1 MYYQEHLK
9 SCGYCQNIRAAKL
22 AELRRMVKRTSP
34 ISAGTK
40 GASVVENNKKP
51 GPIEKAFKLKELGKL
66 VRGYS

>member
-1 MYYQEHLK
+1 MSYQEHLK
-9 SCGYCQNIRAAKL
+9 TCGYCQNIRATKL
-22 AELRRMVKRTSP
+22 AELGRMVKGTSP
-34 ISAGTK
+34 ILQELR

>member
-1 MYYQEHLK
+1 MRLLPEYQ
-9 SCGYCQNIRAAKL
+9 ATKL
-22 AELRRMVKRTSP
+22 AELGRMVKGTSP

-51 GPIEKAFKLKELGKL
+51 RPIEMAFKLKEVGKL